1 MTDLIQE
8 VKTEVEEAK
17 TEVEVEV
24 EVEVARAEFDA
35 LVARVE
41 AIEKVVESRAQKIV
55 AAFKHLGHDVRS
67 LF

>member
-1 MTDLIQE
+1 MADLIQE
-8 VKTEVEEAK
+8 VETK
-17 TEVEVEV
+17 TEVEVEAK
-24 EVEVARAEFDA
+24 VARAEFDA